1 MRRIKNG
8 EAPIV
13 EIGEVPGETK
23 KNADF
28 TTGREY
34 YVFPG
39 GSVEE
44 GETPEQALERE
55 VKEELN
61 LDIRNYEKVFE
72 IENRGRR
79 ETYYLIFDFVGTPQ
93 VGGPEKERMN
103 EQNQY
108 YPEWLELMKV
118 AELKNLF
125 PREAVAQVKRL
136 PTTHPNP
143 EYFKALPKK
152 RMSAGALLFNDNN
165 EILIVRPSYKDH
177 WSIPGGVVDK
187 NESPRE
193 AGLRET
199 KEEVG
204 IDLDDLK
211 FLCIEYTR
219 KNKDENL
226 FFLFGGGKLN
236 SQQIDEIRTDP
247 DEISEFRFAK
257 IEEAAELIGS
267 SRVLAKI
274 LIKCP
279 EIIKNNTPIY
289 LENVED
295 V

>member
-1 MRRIKNG
+1 MRRVKSG
-8 EAPIV
+8 E
-13 EIGEVPGETK
+13 
-23 KNADF
+23 
-28 TTGREY
+28 EY

-44 GETPEQALERE
+44 GETVKDALKRE
-55 VKEELN
+55 IKEETG
-61 LDIRNYEKVFE
+61 LDIINSEKVFE
-72 IENRGRR
+72 IDNRGNK
-79 ETYYLIFDFVGTPQ
+79 EIYYLIMDFGGTPQ
-93 VGGPEKERMN
+93 LGGPEKERMN

-108 YPEWLELMKV
+108 YPEWLNLMKA
-118 AELKNLF
+118 AELKNLL

-136 PTTHPNP
+136 PITHPNL

-152 RMSAGALLFNDNN
+152 KMGAGVLLFNDND

-177 WSIPGGVVDK
+177 WSIPGGVVDE

-204 IDLDDLK
+204 VNLDDIK
-211 FLCIEYTR
+211 FLCVEYTR

-236 SQQIDEIRTDP
+236 SRQIDEIRTDP
-247 DEISEFRFAK
+247 DEIREFRFAK

-267 SRVLAKI
+267 SSVLSKI
-274 LIKCP
+274 LLKCP
-279 EIIKNNTPIY
+279 DIIKNNIPIY
-289 LENVED
+289 LENGEEI
-295 V
+295 